1 MKQNLQPTIERIG
14 AILQTKD
21 LMLVTAESCT
31 GGWVAEVITSVPNAS
46 LYFERGFV
54 TYSNAAK
61 IEMLGIKQE
70 TLEKYGAVSEEVVQE
85 MAEGAVK
92 NSHAQVSLAIT
103 GIAGPSGG
111 TQDKPVGMVCFGWKL
126 PHHQITKISTQYF
139 QGDRAAIRLQ
149 AVNFALV
156 GLLALLNEL
165 G

>member
-1 MKQNLQPTIERIG
+1 MNKNLHPIIERIG
-14 AILQTKD
+14 TILQTKG

-31 GGWVAEVITSVPNAS
+31 GGWVAEAITSVPNAS

-61 IEMLGIKQE
+61 IEMLGVKQE
-70 TLEKYGAVSEEVVQE
+70 TLQKHGAVSEEIAQE

-111 TQDKPVGMVCFGWKL
+111 TQEKPVGTICFGWQL
-126 PHHQITKISTQYF
+126 PHQIPKISTQYF

-149 AVNFALV
+149 SVEFALEE
-156 GLLALLNEL
+156 LLALLSQL